1 MAGISQ
7 KRGLLSEINVTPLVD
22 VMLVLLIIFMITA
35 PLLTT
40 GLKVDLPETRA
51 GELRSPE
58 KPLVIVITREGKI
71 LVGREVLSLPRLSR
85 WLSEARAAGLVKAV
99 QIRADRRVP
108 YEVVARVLG
117 ELSAAGITSVALVT
131 QPLEHEGS

>member
-7 KRGLLSEINVTPLVD
+7 KKGLLSEINVTPLVD

-40 GLKVDLPETRA
+40 GLKVDLPETQA

-71 LVGREVLSLPRLSR
+71 LVGREALSLPRLSR

-99 QIRADRRVP
+99 QVQADRRVP

>member
-7 KRGLLSEINVTPLVD
+7 KKGLLSEINVTPLVD

-99 QIRADRRVP
+99 QVQADRRVP

>member
-1 MAGISQ
+1 MAGISR
-7 KRGLLSEINVTPLVD
+7 KGLLSEINVTPLVD

-40 GLKVDLPETRA
+40 GLKVDLPETQA
-51 GELRSPE
+51 GELQATG

-71 LVGREVLSLPRLSR
+71 LVGRKVLSLKRLSR
-85 WLSEARAAGLVKAV
+85 WLAEARSAGLIKEV
-99 QIRADRRVP
+99 QLQADRRVP